1 MNEIPEEFH
10 IAGDTKDVPSD
21 VYASADPVIPL
32 RKRYVILLF
41 LLAILFVGVP
51 VGVPVGLLAAL
62 FLLPYAKFS
71 QEPHSY
77 EVTDPGSDFKHYTC
91 FDWPESARVISA
103 GEVRLE
109 FLGDGEYYLVFDTD
123 AETIS
128 HWLKQPTPWGE
139 TDWQQGPVSDEIPRF
154 FNFGVSGM
162 SASVLGTEAVG
173 PIEASQLERLF
184 DSPEVRYAARQRAK
198 NSWNNGEILLLDP
211 VQNRVWYSRWDL

>member
-1 MNEIPEEFH
+1 MNGIPEEFR

-21 VYASADPVIPL
+21 VDASADPDIPL
-32 RKRYVILLF
+32 RKRYVILLL
-41 LLAILFVGVP
+41 LLAILF

-62 FLLPYAKFS
+62 FLLPPAKYS
-71 QEPHSY
+71 QEPRYY
-77 EVTDPGSDFKHYTC
+77 EVTDPESDFKHYTG
-91 FDWPESARVISA
+91 FDWPGSARVISA

-128 HWLKQPTPWGE
+128 YWLKQPTPWGE
-139 TDWQQGPVSDEIPRF
+139 TEWRQGPVPAEIPQF

-162 SASVLGTEAVG
+162 SAPVLGTEAAG
-173 PIEASQLERLF
+173 PIEVSQVERLL

>member
-1 MNEIPEEFH
+1 MNGIPEEFR

-21 VYASADPVIPL
+21 VDASADPDIPL
-32 RKRYVILLF
+32 RKRYVILLL
-41 LLAILFVGVP
+41 LLAVLF

-62 FLLPYAKFS
+62 FLLPPANYS
-71 QEPHSY
+71 QEPRYY
-77 EVTDPGSDFKHYTC
+77 EVSDPESGFKHYTG
-91 FDWPESARVISA
+91 FDWPESARVVSA

-139 TDWQQGPVSDEIPRF
+139 TDWQQGPVSAEIPRF

-173 PIEASQLERLF
+173 PIDESQIERLI
-184 DSPEVRYAARQRAK
+184 DSPEIRYAARQRAK

-211 VQNRVWYSRWDL
+211 VRNRVWYSRWDL

>member
-1 MNEIPEEFH
+1 MNGIPEEFR
-10 IAGDTKDVPSD
+10 ITGDTKDVPSD
-21 VYASADPVIPL
+21 VDASADPDIPL
-32 RKRYVILLF
+32 RKRYVILLL
-41 LLAILFVGVP
+41 LLAILF

-62 FLLPYAKFS
+62 FLLPPAKFS
-71 QEPHSY
+71 QEPHHY
-77 EVTDPGSDFKHYTC
+77 EVNDPGSDFKHYTG
-91 FDWPESARVISA
+91 FDWPESARVVSA

-123 AETIS
+123 AETFS

-139 TDWQQGPVSDEIPRF
+139 TEWRQGPVPAEIPRF
-154 FNFGVSGM
+154 FTFGVSGM
-162 SASVLGTEAVG
+162 SASILGTEAAG
-173 PIEASQLERLF
+173 PIEASQIERLL